1 MAALNKVM
9 IIGNLGRDPEVR
21 MTPSGQKVANF
32 SVAVT
37 EKFKNRNGEQQ
48 EKTEW
53 VNVVFWGRQAEI
65 CEQYLKK
72 GAPIYVEGK
81 LETQS
86 WEDQNGQKKYK
97 TEVRGLMMQMLGS
110 KGQSSGGMGGGSSYS
125 APAAPAAPKENFSQV
140 PTEIEDDLPF

>member
-1 MAALNKVM
+1 MAALNKVQ

-21 MTPSGQKVANF
+21 MAGTAKVANF

-37 EKFKNRNGEQQ
+37 EKFKNRDGQMQ

-72 GAPIYVEGK
+72 GSSIYVEGK
-81 LETQS
+81 LETRS
-86 WEDQNGQKKYK
+86 WDDQNGQKRYK
-97 TEVRGLMMQMLGS
+97 TEVRGFTMQMLGGR
-110 KGQSSGGMGGGSSYS
+110 GQGGMGGGDSFGAPSS
-125 APAAPAAPKENFSQV
+125 APAPQDNFSQI